1 MTRRLMFAAAAS
13 VLALLVLVLFP
24 ATASAHAVLL
34 ETTPGNWQV
43 VESAPHEISLR
54 FNEPVDLGLAEI
66 QLLGPHGDAVEGL
79 SSPKHPDER
88 REVVS
93 VAVPGT
99 LATGTHTVT
108 YRVVSADSHPVRGAF
123 SFSVGEPTST
133 AAASAPA
140 AHDDGNGLTASVY
153 GLVRWTGY
161 AGLAIL
167 LGTASLVALCWQGG
181 ATWTGTRRLLRTG
194 WAVVVSAT
202 VLGLFLYGPYAAG
215 RPLSAAADFT
225 LLGSTLGSRM
235 GLTLG
240 IRLML
245 LAAVAI
251 GAAWWPRGPGNPVL
265 RGGVVLATGG
275 ALALTWG
282 LATHSAAGEYVVLAL
297 VADTLH
303 LTAMSVWIGGLV
315 ALAVVLLRTDDV
327 AGMSVAVP
335 RFSRIAAVCVAVL
348 VVTGIF
354 QAWRQIGTPASLFGT
369 TYGTIL
375 IVKLALVAVMV
386 ALGGLARRWVRRHY
400 GEPLVTVVQR
410 RRARRGPGEPELRR
424 FRRSI
429 GVEAG
434 VAALVLGF
442 TAVLVSVEP
451 AQAEVAREREA
462 AQVPA
467 YTGPVSKVLPFDA
480 GGAAGRGGL
489 AVEVT
494 PGRIGPNEVHLSV
507 LDTAAQPR
515 EVPEVRAEL
524 RLPDRSIGPL
534 PVQLLS
540 AGPGHYIATGATITM
555 PGQWELDLFVRTS
568 EVDQA
573 MVSVPVGIR

>member
-1 MTRRLMFAAAAS
+1 MARRLVFAATAS
-13 VLALLVLVLFP
+13 ALALLVMTLFP

-66 QLLGPHGDAVEGL
+66 RVLGPHGDAVEGL

-108 YRVVSADSHPVRGAF
+108 YRVVSADSHPVQGAF

-133 AAASAPA
+133 TAASAPA
-140 AHDDGNGLTASVY
+140 ALDAGNGLTASVY
-153 GLVRWTGY
+153 GVVRWAGY

-181 ATWTGTRRLLRTG
+181 ATWTGTRRLIRTG

-202 VLGLFLYGPYAAG
+202 VLSLFVYGPYAAG
-215 RPLSAAADFT
+215 RPLSAAADVA
-225 LLGSTLGSRM
+225 LLTSTLGSRM
-235 GLTLG
+235 GLMLG
-240 IRLML
+240 IRLLL
-245 LAAVAI
+245 LAAVAA
-251 GAAWWPRGPGNPVL
+251 GLAWLPRGNPVL
-265 RGGVVLATGG
+265 RGGFVLGAGG
-275 ALALTWG
+275 ALALTWS

-297 VADTLH
+297 VSDTAH

-375 IVKLALVAVMV
+375 IVKLALVAVLV

-400 GEPLVTVVQR
+400 GEPVVTAVQR

-507 LDTAAQPR
+507 LDLAAQPR

-524 RLPDRSIGPL
+524 RLPDRSVGPL
-534 PVQLLS
+534 PVQLQA